1 MMAPHDLR
9 DYLFDELTA
18 EQRTEVETY
27 LETSPEAREELD
39 GLRLTQKALLSVPD
53 EEIPR
58 RIAFVSDKVFEP
70 SWAARVWRELWAGAP
85 RVGFGMAA
93 VIVAVFGGLWLVQ
106 PTLTVDGDG
115 WQVAFGGSAQAV
127 AEPLPESGSGSELS
141 LTEEPSLTQEQV
153 QAVVAE
159 VVARYGAKS
168 EARLRGDLAVLV
180 SKQGSESNA
189 RLQAAVDGLRGETE
203 QAWRLLK
210 TDIQSITYTTSAEM
224 RPAGL
229 PR

>member
-1 MMAPHDLR
+1 MMKAPHDLR
-9 DYLFDELTA
+9 DYLFDELTP

-39 GLRLTQKALLSVPD
+39 GLRLTHKALLSVPD

-70 SWAARVWRELWAGAP
+70 SRAMRLWRELWAGAP

-93 VIVAVFGGLWLVQ
+93 VIVAFFGGLWLVQ
-106 PTLTVDGDG
+106 PTLTVDSDG
-115 WQVAFGGSAQAV
+115 WQVAFGQPQAV
-127 AEPLPESGSGSELS
+127 VEPLPENRSGDESG
-141 LTEEPSLTQEQV
+141 LTQEQV
-153 QAVVAE
+153 RAVVAE
-159 VVARYGAKS
+159 VVERYNSES
-168 EARLRGDLAVLV
+168 EARLRADLAVLV

-189 RLQAAVDGLRGETE
+189 RLQAAVNEVRGEAD
-203 QAWRLLK
+203 QAWWLLK
-210 TDIQSITYTTSAEM
+210 NRIDRFTYNTSAEM